1 MNKFLFALLLLLFIS
16 STVFG
21 AQYIGRYQ
29 AFEGIKL
36 LNSSTPILVDTQT
49 GQTCK
54 LIAYL
59 DENQKMV
66 IDGWYPIAV
75 CESQKKPE
83 K

>member
-1 MNKFLFALLLLLFIS
+1 MNKLLFVILLTICVS
-16 STVFG
+16 SVAFG
-21 AQYIGRYQ
+21 AQYTGRYQ
-29 AFEGIKL
+29 VFEGIKL

-49 GQTCK
+49 GQTWK

-66 IDGWYPIAV
+66 IDGWYPITV
-75 CESQKKPE
+75 YESQKKTE